1 MLKEIILFLPLIRAI
16 IMAKN
21 SIYSVKQKTS
31 IDGSS
36 AVLGTISARSV
47 TECSLRCMRRI
58 NCAAAEYQ
66 ATNMR
71 CQVHGDSPQ
80 YGRSTTDNIET
91 KAITLVGSC
100 PLTHAENSAQGSYSL
115 KHSLYYF

>member
-1 MLKEIILFLPLIRAI
+1 
-16 IMAKN
+16 MAEN

-47 TECSLRCMRRI
+47 TECSLRRMRRI
-58 NCAAAEYQ
+58 NCVAAEYQ
-66 ATNMR
+66 ATNKR
-71 CQVHGDSPQ
+71 CKLHGDSPQ
-80 YGRSTTDNIET
+80 YGRSTTDNLET

-100 PLTHAENSAQGSYSL
+100 PLTHAETGAQGNYSL
-115 KHSLYYF
+115 KQ